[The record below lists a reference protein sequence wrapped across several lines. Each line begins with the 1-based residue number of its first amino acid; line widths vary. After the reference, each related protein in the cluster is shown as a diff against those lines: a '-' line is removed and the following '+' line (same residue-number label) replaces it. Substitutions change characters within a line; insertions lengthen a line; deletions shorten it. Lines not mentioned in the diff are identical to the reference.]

1 MVETIS
7 LEWLSAN
14 VRQLQADIRTLR
26 SDIALLNKR
35 IDIIV
40 DRVAMFEAKVESR
53 LVQIDTNMGIL
64 LASDPEARGG
74 ERRASRLAGKKRS
87 WEERSQGG

>member
-64 LASDPEARGG
+64 LA
-74 ERRASRLAGKKRS
+74 RS
-87 WEERSQGG
+87 NQLDTKVDMILTKLG